1 MIITTVID
9 TINDKDLISREMR
22 DEIDDIWDRYEL
34 VNGFHFP
41 INKFYIAEYG
51 ETIPN
56 IVKFMEENDIRD
68 CLIRLH
74 W

>member
-41 INKFYIAEYG
+41 INKFYIEEFG